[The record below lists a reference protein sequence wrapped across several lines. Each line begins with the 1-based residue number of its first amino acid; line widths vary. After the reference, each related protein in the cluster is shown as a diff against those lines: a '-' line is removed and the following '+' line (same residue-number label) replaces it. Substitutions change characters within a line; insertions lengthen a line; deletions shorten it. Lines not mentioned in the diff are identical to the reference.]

1 MGLWHQS
8 GLMGHTSGR
17 EFSSARDAKLL
28 IQLSGQAFMLL
39 PRRARS
45 GFTLVEL
52 LVVIAIIAV
61 LVAILLPA
69 VQQAREAARKS
80 QCQNNLKQIAVA
92 MHNYHETLGVFP
104 IGVQHTHPPASGSM
118 ALANG
123 TGWAWGAY
131 ILPYMDQIG
140 LYNKLNVG
148 DPMDLN
154 NTTVLANVRS
164 VIPGYRCPSDPHRNP
179 AINDATTVRYGSG
192 SFVSIGLSNYVAIHG
207 AMDNNCPDVANLDTR
222 GIFYVNSNINLR
234 DVLDGASNTWM
245 ASERDTVQ
253 PAPRPGITV
262 ERHFGA
268 FWAGTSAPRCADN
281 NYDLYKVFGY
291 VVPTYGEING
301 SAARGDRR
309 ELASQHT
316 GGIQVVCADG
326 AVRFVSQNINLA
338 LAQHLCRRDDKVGLP
353 GEW

>member
-1 MGLWHQS
+1 MFLQ
-8 GLMGHTSGR
+8 
-17 EFSSARDAKLL
+17 
-28 IQLSGQAFMLL
+28 
-39 PRRARS
+39 PRARS
-45 GFTLVEL
+45 GFTLIEL

-69 VQQAREAARKS
+69 VQQARESARKS

-104 IGVQHTHPPASGSM
+104 MGVQHSNPPTSSATSV
-118 ALANG
+118 ANG

-154 NTTVLANVRS
+154 NANILALVRS
-164 VIPGYRCPSDPHRNP
+164 VIPGYLCPSNPHRNP
-179 AINDATTVRYGSG
+179 SINDATTVRYGSG
-192 SFVSIGLSNYVAIHG
+192 AGVSIGLSNYVAIQG
-207 AMDNNCPDVANLDTR
+207 AQDNNCQNTANLDTR
-222 GIFYVNSNINLR
+222 GIFFVNSNINLR
-234 DVLDGASNTWM
+234 DVLDGSSNTWL

-253 PAPRPGITV
+253 AAPRAGVTI
-262 ERHFGA
+262 ERHYGA
-268 FWAGTSAPRCADN
+268 NWAGTSAPRCGDD
-281 NYDLYKVFGY
+281 NYDIYKVLGY
-291 VVPTYGEING
+291 VVGTYGEING
-301 SAARGDRR
+301 SPTRYDRR

-326 AVRFVSQNINLA
+326 SVRFCSQNINLA
-338 LAQHLCRRDDKVGLP
+338 LAQNLCRRDDKVAPP